1 MLTKNTL
8 DWIKESVAWRCKEL
22 WEKIARLI
30 YKNILPSQTPRQ
42 RPDKLRRK
50 RCASKKK
57 RRQKPQSVLL
67 KDWYSVYQV
76 YRPTVSNSF
85 LVKLCRRHR
94 RNPNVR
100 SAEVQASTMTLGITG
115 KLAAVVRTR
124 LELIRA
130 RLSWIFRTSQA
141 RREVKTQM

>member
-57 RRQKPQSVLL
+57 RRLRRLSVLL
-67 KDWYSVYQV
+67 KDWYSVYRA
-76 YRPTVSNSF
+76 YRLTVSNSF
-85 LVKLCRRHR
+85 LVKLCRHR

-100 SAEVQASTMTLGITG
+100 SLEARASTMTVGITD
-115 KLAAVVRTR
+115 KLVAAVRTQ

-130 RLSWIFRTSQA
+130 RLSWIYRTSQA
-141 RREVKTQM
+141 RMEVKTN

>member
-1 MLTKNTL
+1 MLTKSTL

-22 WEKIARLI
+22 WEMIARLI

-57 RRQKPQSVLL
+57 RRQRPQSVLL
-67 KDWYSVYQV
+67 KDWYSVYRV

-85 LVKLCRRHR
+85 LVKLCLHR

-100 SAEVQASTMTLGITG
+100 SPEVQASIMTVGITD
-115 KLAAVVRTR
+115 KLAAAVRTQ

>member
-57 RRQKPQSVLL
+57 RRLRRLSVLL
-67 KDWYSVYQV
+67 KDWYSVYRA
-76 YRPTVSNSF
+76 YRLTVSNSF
-85 LVKLCRRHR
+85 LVKLCRHR

-100 SAEVQASTMTLGITG
+100 SLEARASIMTVGITD
-115 KLAAVVRTR
+115 KLAAAVRTQ

-130 RLSWIFRTSQA
+130 RLSWIYRTSQA
-141 RREVKTQM
+141 RMEVKTN